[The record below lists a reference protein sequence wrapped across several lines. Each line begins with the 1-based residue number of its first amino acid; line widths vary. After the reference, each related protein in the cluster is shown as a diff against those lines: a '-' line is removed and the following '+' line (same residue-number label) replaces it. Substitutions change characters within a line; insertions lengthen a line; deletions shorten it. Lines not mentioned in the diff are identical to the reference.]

1 MKGPLIML
9 QNLQY
14 KHLPIT
20 WHGSIPS
27 GKNINFETT
36 VLQSLAA
43 NNDFPIL
50 ETLIEQEMDELYME
64 LDQQRHNQLFGCG
77 DYKPFL
83 PDETAKQDK
92 KIRIQAHINVKIR
105 MVLQY
110 IIEAEHLTISS
121 EELEQ
126 EVKAMAKRQNVSI
139 SEIKDFMGSNLEPL
153 KRELLTEKAIRLIM
167 DSVVIQN
174 E

>member
-1 MKGPLIML
+1 
-9 QNLQY
+9 
-14 KHLPIT
+14 
-20 WHGSIPS
+20 
-27 GKNINFETT
+27 
-36 VLQSLAA
+36 
-43 NNDFPIL
+43 
-50 ETLIEQEMDELYME
+50 
-64 LDQQRHNQLFGCG
+64 
-77 DYKPFL
+77 
-83 PDETAKQDK
+83 
-92 KIRIQAHINVKIR
+92 